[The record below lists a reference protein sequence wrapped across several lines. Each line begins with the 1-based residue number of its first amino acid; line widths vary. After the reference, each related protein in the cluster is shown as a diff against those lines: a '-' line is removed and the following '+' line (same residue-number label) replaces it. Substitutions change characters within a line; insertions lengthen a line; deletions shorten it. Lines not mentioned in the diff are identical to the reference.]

1 VISYSVAQ
9 RLREIGI
16 RSTLGADRRDIIA
29 LVLREAA
36 TVAAMGALP
45 GVGLSLIALRLTSS
59 LVGAVPTFDVVTFI
73 AVPPLTLVVILLAS
87 YLPARRAASMD
98 PMAVLRG
105 L

>member
-16 RSTLGADRRDIIA
+16 RSTLGADRRNIIA

-36 TVAAMGALP
+36 TVAAMGAVP
-45 GVGLSLIALRLTSS
+45 GVGLSLVALRLTSN
-59 LVGAVPTFDVVTFI
+59 VIGPVPTFDVVTFL
-73 AVPPLTLVVILLAS
+73 AVPPLTMAVILLAS
-87 YLPARRAASMD
+87 YIPARRAAHMD